1 MEDNVIDTLRIEVT
15 SDSSKA
21 VSGIDKL
28 ISTLE
33 RIKSVTSGSN
43 KGLGSI
49 KRNLES
55 ISKAADKINSDSISK
70 IDKLAESMKSLSAV
84 SKIKISS
91 KIADRIL
98 DIGAAIDCLK
108 DIDFSKLTEMANGL
122 QALGGVGNVRIPNI
136 DNTQGASSSNS
147 SEPAST
153 PLEMNVNPVLSS
165 FKKIQDSATET
176 ADKIGKVTE
185 AASTP
190 INVDDFIQGKSELD
204 ILQMKLEATKNK
216 LGDLLKNGEKSDIS
230 GIANLLS
237 AIKQLEEKIKK
248 ADKSTHSFKECLKKL
263 GDTGKAKFKS
273 IGDSISKPFTM
284 ITKRAAYRAINAA
297 ISAVTGTFKDGVN
310 AVYQYSKTMDGQLAK
325 SLDSIAT
332 SVNYLKNSLGAMVA
346 PLINMV
352 APAIEVLVDKF
363 VDLLNIMNQVFA
375 RLSGA
380 STWTKA
386 TKVAT
391 EYAEAA
397 DSATAANKKLKKSLL
412 GIDEINALQDNS
424 SSGSGS
430 SGNGI
435 DFSTAFEEVP
445 LDISYVDGVIDKLK
459 DILWYVGEI
468 GLGFLAWKLSSSFLG
483 QLGGLAAGIGVT
495 LLVDSIRCVL
505 SDGISLK
512 AIIEASIG
520 GALLGAGIG
529 FKLGGWQ
536 GAIGGAIIGIGI
548 SLLIVGITS
557 MISEGVNTENVIST
571 ISGALFTAA
580 GIMTVIKLFNTKV
593 KNPVPE
599 IDTAST
605 NLETISTGTS
615 TITSKLSSLAK
626 NLGWGLLILVEVAAA
641 ALIFAGTVILL
652 GKALEQ
658 VGIAWQPVIN
668 MGGTVAIA
676 LGASAVILG
685 VVGTATALLGK
696 AGGKLAG
703 DIAIGTLILLEL
715 AVPTALFVAEVWAI
729 GKALEQVG
737 IAWQPVI
744 NMGDTIATAIGIGT
758 GILVG
763 IGVVTALLG
772 VATVASAGLLPLAIG
787 LGTAILLELGAATLL
802 FIAEV
807 WAIGKALDEL
817 GQAWQPVIAQED
829 TISVAIEKGTELLIG
844 IGVVTAAL
852 GVASVATVGLLP
864 LAIALGT
871 ALLVDLA
878 ESFVE
883 FCDSLIDV
891 VLKLTDLEPPLSD
904 LNAILPGLKTDMDS
918 FTSFMK
924 NFANA
929 VVQFTKASAIAGIA
943 ATIDKVIG
951 FFTTDPIK
959 RMYDE
964 VTEQTEEF
972 EDLIPALEKINP
984 LIAKATKL
992 VGVYKANMGSFESA
1006 TGGSGGF
1013 LNSIVSGAKGVI
1025 NGLIGLFE
1033 GMANGVIKAINFLIR
1048 GLNKISFDVPDWVPG
1063 IGGKKLGFNI
1073 ATISEINIPRLAE
1086 GGVPAT
1092 GQMFIARE
1100 AGAEL
1105 VGNVGRKTGV
1115 MNNDQIVESVSQGV
1129 ADANAEQNALL
1140 REEISILRKILEK
1153 DSSTTA
1159 YVGTGSL
1166 ISGLER
1172 KNRRDGRTIVPIGV

>member
-33 RIKSVTSGSN
+33 RIKSVTGGSN
-43 KGLGSI
+43 KGLSSI

-70 IDKLAESMKSLSAV
+70 IDKLSESMKGLSAV

-108 DIDFSKLTEMANGL
+108 DVDFSKLTEMTNGL

-136 DNTQGASSSNS
+136 SNTSGASSSNS

-153 PLEMNVNPVLSS
+153 PLEMNVNPVLNS
-165 FKKIQDSATET
+165 FKKIQESATET

-204 ILQMKLEATKNK
+204 ILQMKLEAAKNK

-248 ADKSTHSFKECLKKL
+248 ADKSVHSFKEGLKKS
-263 GDTGKAKFKS
+263 GDIGKAKFKS
-273 IGDSISKPFTM
+273 IGDSISNSLTM
-284 ITKRAAYRAINAA
+284 ITKRVAYRAINAA
-297 ISAVTGTFKDGVN
+297 ISAVTNSFKDGVN
-310 AVYQYSKTMDGQLAK
+310 AAYQYSKTMDGQLAK

-332 SVNYLKNSLGAMVA
+332 SMNYLKNSLGAMVA

-391 EYAEAA
+391 EYADAA
-397 DSATAANKKLKKSLL
+397 DSATAANKKLKNSLL

-430 SGNGI
+430 SGSDTNSAI
-435 DFSTAFEEVP
+435 AFEEVP

-459 DILWYVGEI
+459 DILWYAGAI
-468 GLGFLAWKLSSSFLG
+468 GLAIKAWDFGKAISELAGLKGVKAIS
-483 QLGGLAAGIGVT
+483 LAAGLALTVASLTIMVKGAIDIISNGIDWQNFTEMLLSGGGLVGGGALIG
-495 LLVDSIRCVL
+495 
-505 SDGISLK
+505 K
-512 AIIEASIG
+512 AFGSAALGASIG
-520 GALLGAGIG
+520 AIVGGIGIAFTGIWSAIQDGLNWLNGLLIPAGTTLAGAGIG
-529 FKLGGWQ
+529 
-536 GAIGGAIIGIGI
+536 AIIG
-548 SLLIVGITS
+548 SVG
-557 MISEGVNTENVIST
+557 GPL
-571 ISGALFTAA
+571 GAL
-580 GIMTVIKLFNTKV
+580 
-593 KNPVPE
+593 
-599 IDTAST
+599 
-605 NLETISTGTS
+605 
-615 TITSKLSSLAK
+615 
-626 NLGWGLLILVEVAAA
+626 
-641 ALIFAGTVILL
+641 
-652 GKALEQ
+652 
-658 VGIAWQPVIN
+658 
-668 MGGTVAIA
+668 
-676 LGASAVILG
+676 
-685 VVGTATALLGK
+685 
-696 AGGKLAG
+696 
-703 DIAIGTLILLEL
+703 
-715 AVPTALFVAEVWAI
+715 
-729 GKALEQVG
+729 
-737 IAWQPVI
+737 
-744 NMGDTIATAIGIGT
+744 
-758 GILVG
+758 
-763 IGVVTALLG
+763 
-772 VATVASAGLLPLAIG
+772 IG
-787 LGTAILLELGAATLL
+787 LA
-802 FIAEV
+802 
-807 WAIGKALDEL
+807 
-817 GQAWQPVIAQED
+817 
-829 TISVAIEKGTELLIG
+829 
-844 IGVVTAAL
+844 
-852 GVASVATVGLLP
+852 VGLLTD
-864 LAIALGT
+864 LVILVVQNWDAVCAWCSEALSNIGQFF
-871 ALLVDLA
+871 VDLWQGVVDVWNVCA
-878 ESFVE
+878 EWFNTNVIQPVADFFVGLWNGISEAASTCWNAIVEFFSPAIEWFSELFGSIWQTISDIFYDIGVIASGCWEIIKAVWGIVSDWFNEHIITPVANFFSTMWNNIKGWAISAWNSIKSVFSTIGNWIYEKVISPVANFFSGLWNGFVE
-883 FCDSLIDV
+883 KAKSAWNGVKQVFSKVASFFKDTFEKAWKGIVKVFSIAGEIFVDIKDGIVDAFKFV
-891 VLKLTDLEPPLSD
+891 VNGIIKGLNKVISVPFEGINWALNKIKNIEIVGLKPFD
-904 LNAILPGLKTDMDS
+904 GLKTIS
-918 FTSFMK
+918 
-924 NFANA
+924 
-929 VVQFTKASAIAGIA
+929 
-943 ATIDKVIG
+943 
-951 FFTTDPIK
+951 
-959 RMYDE
+959 
-964 VTEQTEEF
+964 
-972 EDLIPALEKINP
+972 IPQIP
-984 LIAKATKL
+984 L
-992 VGVYKANMGSFESA
+992 
-1006 TGGSGGF
+1006 
-1013 LNSIVSGAKGVI
+1013 
-1025 NGLIGLFE
+1025 
-1033 GMANGVIKAINFLIR
+1033 
-1048 GLNKISFDVPDWVPG
+1048 
-1063 IGGKKLGFNI
+1063 
-1073 ATISEINIPRLAE
+1073 LAE
-1086 GGVPAT
+1086 GGIPAT

>member
-33 RIKSVTSGSN
+33 RIKSVTGGSN
-43 KGLGSI
+43 KGLSSI

-70 IDKLAESMKSLSAV
+70 IDKLAESMKSLSTV

-108 DIDFSKLTEMANGL
+108 DVDFSKFTEMTNGL
-122 QALGGVGNVRIPNI
+122 QALGEVGNVRIPNI
-136 DNTQGASSSNS
+136 SNTQGASSSNS
-147 SEPAST
+147 SEPTST
-153 PLEMNVNPVLSS
+153 PLEMNVNPVLNS
-165 FKKIQDSATET
+165 FEKIQESAIET

-190 INVDDFIQGKSELD
+190 INVDEFIQGKSELD

-248 ADKSTHSFKECLKKL
+248 ADKSIHSFKEGLKKL
-263 GDTGKAKFKS
+263 GDIGKAKFKS
-273 IGDSISKPFTM
+273 IGDSISNSLTM

-297 ISAVTGTFKDGVN
+297 ISAVTGAFKDGVN
-310 AVYQYSKTMDGQLAK
+310 AAYQYSKTMDGQLAK

-332 SVNYLKNSLGAMVA
+332 SMNYLKNSLGAMVA

-363 VDLLNIMNQVFA
+363 VGLLNIMNQVFA

-430 SGNGI
+430 SGSGANSAI
-435 DFSTAFEEVP
+435 AFQEVP

-459 DILWYVGEI
+459 DILWYAGAI
-468 GLGFLAWKLSSSFLG
+468 GLAIKAWNFGEALGNILKNIPALKDMKIPYFAAGLTVTVASLTIMVKGAIDIISNGIDWQNFTEMLLSG
-483 QLGGLAAGIGVT
+483 GGLVA
-495 LLVDSIRCVL
+495 
-505 SDGISLK
+505 
-512 AIIEASIG
+512 G
-520 GALLGAGIG
+520 GALIGKAFGNSVLGAAIGAIVGGVGMYITGIWDAIKEGLNWLNSALIGAGATLAGAGIG
-529 FKLGGWQ
+529 
-536 GAIGGAIIGIGI
+536 AIIGMCGGPIGAGIGALIGLAVGALTDLVILIVQNWDAVCAWCSEALSNIGQFFVDLWQGVVDVWNVCAEWFNTNVIQPVADFFVGLWNGI
-548 SLLIVGITS
+548 SEAASTCWNAIVEFFSPAIEWFSELFGSIWQTISDIFYDIGVIASGCWEIIKAIWGIVSDWFNEHIITPVANFFSTMWNNIKGWAISAWNGIKSVFSTIGNWIYEKVISPVANFFSGLWNGFVEKAKTAWNGVKQVFSKVASFFKDTFEKAWKGIVKVFSIAGEIFVDIKDGIVEAFKFVVNGIIKGLNKVISVPFEGINWALNKIKNIEIVGIKP
-557 MISEGVNTENVIST
+557 
-571 ISGALFTAA
+571 F
-580 GIMTVIKLFNTKV
+580 
-593 KNPVPE
+593 
-599 IDTAST
+599 
-605 NLETISTGTS
+605 
-615 TITSKLSSLAK
+615 
-626 NLGWGLLILVEVAAA
+626 
-641 ALIFAGTVILL
+641 
-652 GKALEQ
+652 
-658 VGIAWQPVIN
+658 
-668 MGGTVAIA
+668 
-676 LGASAVILG
+676 
-685 VVGTATALLGK
+685 
-696 AGGKLAG
+696 
-703 DIAIGTLILLEL
+703 
-715 AVPTALFVAEVWAI
+715 
-729 GKALEQVG
+729 
-737 IAWQPVI
+737 
-744 NMGDTIATAIGIGT
+744 
-758 GILVG
+758 
-763 IGVVTALLG
+763 
-772 VATVASAGLLPLAIG
+772 
-787 LGTAILLELGAATLL
+787 
-802 FIAEV
+802 
-807 WAIGKALDEL
+807 
-817 GQAWQPVIAQED
+817 
-829 TISVAIEKGTELLIG
+829 
-844 IGVVTAAL
+844 
-852 GVASVATVGLLP
+852 
-864 LAIALGT
+864 
-871 ALLVDLA
+871 
-878 ESFVE
+878 
-883 FCDSLIDV
+883 DSL
-891 VLKLTDLEPPLSD
+891 
-904 LNAILPGLKTDMDS
+904 KT
-918 FTSFMK
+918 
-924 NFANA
+924 
-929 VVQFTKASAIAGIA
+929 
-943 ATIDKVIG
+943 
-951 FFTTDPIK
+951 
-959 RMYDE
+959 
-964 VTEQTEEF
+964 
-972 EDLIPALEKINP
+972 
-984 LIAKATKL
+984 
-992 VGVYKANMGSFESA
+992 
-1006 TGGSGGF
+1006 
-1013 LNSIVSGAKGVI
+1013 
-1025 NGLIGLFE
+1025 
-1033 GMANGVIKAINFLIR
+1033 
-1048 GLNKISFDVPDWVPG
+1048 
-1063 IGGKKLGFNI
+1063 
-1073 ATISEINIPRLAE
+1073 INIPQIPLLA
-1086 GGVPAT
+1086 GGGIPAT